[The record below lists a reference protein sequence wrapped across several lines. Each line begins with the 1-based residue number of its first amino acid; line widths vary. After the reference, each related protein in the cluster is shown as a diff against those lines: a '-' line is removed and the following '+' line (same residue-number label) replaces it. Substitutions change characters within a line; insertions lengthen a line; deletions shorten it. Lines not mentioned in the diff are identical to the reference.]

1 MHGLPIRP
9 AFSQKLPAKRKLRR
23 QLGMDLDKPAVLL
36 VGESAWLCREG
47 AGTASERS
55 LDTELLCE
63 RGGVGYRRWRPHVP
77 HLAEGQDADS
87 GCCWQLFP

>member
-55 LDTELLCE
+55 LDTRLLCE
-63 RGGVGYRRWRPHVP
+63 RGGGGLQAVEAACATPRGRAR
-77 HLAEGQDADS
+77 
-87 GCCWQLFP
+87 C